1 MRPSSSR
8 SLTLTAGARLGP
20 YEIVDSLGAGGMGEV
35 YKARDTRLERTVA
48 IKVLL
53 AHFAADHE
61 RRARFEAEARAIS
74 RLNHP
79 HICMLHD
86 IGHEGGIDFLVM
98 EYLEGETLARRL
110 ERGPLPLDQFL
121 RYGIEIADALA
132 RAHKQSIIHRDLK
145 PGNVMLTKS
154 GAKLLDFGLAKVHLA
169 VVPASG
175 LSQVTTD
182 TRSLTRAGTLL
193 GTVQYMSPE
202 QLEGDPTDERS
213 DIWAL
218 GCVLY
223 EMATGRRAFNGKSRA
238 SLIAA
243 ILGSEPPPVSSVQPL
258 IPPAFDHLV
267 RTCLAKDSDERWQSA
282 QDLVNE
288 LRWFEE
294 AGAQLTRPPALPARW
309 KRRDQLL
316 AALVGAV
323 VTAMVAAPLVWT
335 AARAK
340 PPVPVM
346 RFTVPLAARPP
357 LVQPVLALSPDGTR
371 LVFAGGSNGTEP
383 LYIRAFDHMETVPIP
398 GTERATGPFFSPDGK
413 WIAFFADGNLRKVN
427 LQGGTP
433 LTLCEATN
441 PRGGAWG
448 ADDTIVFAPGSASG
462 LYRVPARGG
471 NAVAVTHVDRARQER
486 SHRWPAFLPDGKAV
500 LFTVEPPTRPPGALL
515 DASISV
521 VVLATG
527 ERREVLRG
535 GTFPYYVPG
544 FLLFAR
550 RGTVVAAPFDLDG
563 LKVRRSPAPV
573 IENVVTYAGSR
584 SAHYAVSATGTLAYL
599 DGPPVDSGDSLSL
612 VWVDRSGRIQPV
624 GLPPRGYRSPS
635 LSSDGKSVALDITE
649 ADGRRDVW
657 VGDLKEGTL
666 RRLTFTGEDTETPA
680 WTPDRTH
687 IVFASGLD
695 GPRRTILR
703 RPADGSGADDTLL
716 TGRHLHVNSIS
727 PDGRWLVYSDFGPQ
741 DEDAGD
747 LGVLALGAKGGKA
760 EPRPLV
766 QGPFGERAARF
777 SPDGRWLAYTSNES
791 GRDEVYVQA
800 FPGPGGKWQVSTE
813 GGAQPVWARS
823 GRELFYRSG
832 DKLLAVSTTLGATFS
847 ARALRVLFAL
857 PLDQGNPVRGD
868 PAYDVSL
875 DGQRF
880 LMLKQAGP
888 GLAGDGGQINVVVNW
903 STELAR
909 RIGPSARP

>member
-48 IKVLL
+48 IKVLPS
-53 AHFAADHE
+53 HFAADQE
-61 RRARFEAEARAIS
+61 RRARFEVEARAIS

-86 IGHEGGIDFLVM
+86 VGHEGGIDFLVM

-110 ERGPLPLDQFL
+110 ERGPLPLDQVL

-169 VVPASG
+169 VVRASA
-175 LSQVTTD
+175 LSQAPTD
-182 TRSLTRAGTLL
+182 TRSFTRAGTLL

-202 QLEGDPTDERS
+202 QLEGEPTDERS

-223 EMATGRRAFNGKSRA
+223 EMGTGRRAFDGKSRA
-238 SLIAA
+238 GLIAA
-243 ILGSEPPPVSSVQPL
+243 ILSSEPPPMSSVQPM
-258 IPPAFDHLV
+258 IPRALDRLV
-267 RTCLAKDSDERWQSA
+267 RTCLAKDADERWQSA
-282 QDLVNE
+282 QDLVND
-288 LRWFEE
+288 LRWLEE
-294 AGAQLTRPPALPARW
+294 AGAQLTRQPPLPARW

-316 AALVGAV
+316 AAFVGAV
-323 VTAMVAAPLVWT
+323 ATAMVAGPLVWT
-335 AARAK
+335 ARAK

-346 RFTVPLAARPP
+346 RFTVPLTGPPP
-357 LVQPVLALSPDGTR
+357 LVQPALTLSPDGTR
-371 LVFAGGSNGTEP
+371 LVFAGGSSGTAP
-383 LYIRAFDHMETVPIP
+383 LYIRAFDHVETAPIP
-398 GTERATGPFFSPDGK
+398 GTERATGPFFSPDGR
-413 WIAFFADGNLRKVN
+413 WIAFFADRKLRKVN

-433 LTLCEATN
+433 ITLCEAAN

-448 ADDTIVFAPGSASG
+448 ADDTIVFAPGSDSG
-462 LYRVPARGG
+462 LYQVPARGG
-471 NAVAVTHVDRARQER
+471 SPVAVTHIDRARQER

-500 LFTVEPPTRPPGALL
+500 LFTVESPTRPHGALL
-515 DASISV
+515 DATISV

-550 RGTVVAAPFDLDG
+550 RGTLVAAPFDLDG
-563 LKVRRSPAPV
+563 LQVKRSPAPV

-584 SAHYAVSATGTLAYL
+584 SALYAASATGTLAYL
-599 DGPPVDSGDSLSL
+599 EGPPVDTGDTVSL

-624 GLPPRGYRSPS
+624 GLPPRGYRSPT
-635 LSSDGKSVALDITE
+635 LSSDGERVVVDITE

-657 VGDLKEGTL
+657 VGDLDESTL

-680 WTPDRTH
+680 WTPDRRH
-687 IVFASGLD
+687 IVYASGPE
-695 GPRRTILR
+695 GPRKAILR
-703 RPADGSGADDTLL
+703 RPADGSGAEETLL

-741 DEDAGD
+741 GEDAGD
-747 LGVLALGAKGGKA
+747 LGVLALGAKEGKA
-760 EPRPLV
+760 EPRPLF

-800 FPGPGGKWQVSTE
+800 FPGPGGKWQVSAE

-832 DKLLAVSTTLGATFS
+832 DKLLAVPTTMGATFS
-847 ARALRVLFAL
+847 ARAPRVLFAL
-857 PLDQGNPVRGD
+857 PLDQGNPLRGD

-880 LMLKQAGP
+880 LMVKQADP
-888 GLAGDGGQINVVVNW
+888 GLAGGGGQINVVVNW